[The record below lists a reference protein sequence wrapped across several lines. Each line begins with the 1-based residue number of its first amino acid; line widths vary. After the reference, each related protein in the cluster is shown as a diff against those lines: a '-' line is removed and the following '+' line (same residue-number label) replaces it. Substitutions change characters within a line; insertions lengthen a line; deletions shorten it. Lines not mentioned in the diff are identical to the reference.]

1 MKLLQQFTLE
11 RSVYDPDFRGPR
23 LIGGEAVPPVIRT
36 SDLDPDILVFR
47 DGAWRLLTSCHR
59 DTPDTLWRVE
69 SSPHGILL
77 ERLQAGEP
85 YDRVI
90 QSVFLDPL
98 SGTPRFPPLM
108 GLSVR
113 AYLASGALLCR
124 EESTQ
129 AFVCV
134 SPDGALLW
142 RLPITQA
149 EHIQIHQDT
158 SYIYLQGEEIVRIY
172 DLQGQLV
179 GEFSFPADLAARN
192 LWESHLSFFGDILS
206 IKGLSCD
213 TSRYMAWEL
222 TGQLLRSQVLS
233 ELSCFPELW
242 RLSIRGP
249 HALLVSML
257 PDSQHAGIGTQ
268 CSLLSNQAPSSPIPL
283 LSYREKEP
291 TGGEVLWL
299 DDETFVFVQYGQKH
313 SSFWVY
319 SIHGECLAN
328 KTDLP
333 GFLWMEN
340 FFFSDGLLYFQT
352 SDFADKGKTLLYH
365 FTVYQI

>member
-1 MKLLQQFTLE
+1 MKLLHQFTLE
-11 RSVYDPDFRGPR
+11 RSVFSPDFRGPQ
-23 LIGGEAVPPVIRT
+23 LIGRCNDPPIIRT
-36 SDLDPDILVFR
+36 SDFDPDILVFR

-59 DTPDTLWRVE
+59 DTPDTLWDME
-69 SSPHGILL
+69 PSPHGILL
-77 ERLQAGEP
+77 TRLQAGEP

-90 QSVFLDPL
+90 QSAFLDPL

-108 GLSVR
+108 GLFVR
-113 AYLASGALLCR
+113 AYLANGTLLCQ

-134 SPDGALLW
+134 SPDGAPLW
-142 RLPITQA
+142 CLPIAQA
-149 EHIQIHQDT
+149 ENVQQDT
-158 SYIYLQGEEIVRIY
+158 SFIYFQDGKNICIY
-172 DLQGQLV
+172 DFQGQLV
-179 GEFSFPADLAARN
+179 GSFSSPDDLAARN
-192 LWESHLSFFGDILS
+192 LWESHLSFSGDTLS
-206 IKGLSCD
+206 ITGLSSD

-222 TGQLLRSQVLS
+222 TGKHTHSQVFS

-257 PDSQHAGIGTQ
+257 SDSQRAGVGTQ
-268 CSLLSNQAPSSPIPL
+268 CSLLSNQAPSPPIPL

-299 DDETFVFVQYGQKH
+299 DDETFIFVQFGQEH

-319 SIHGECLAN
+319 SIHGECLAD

-333 GFLWMEN
+333 GLLWMEN
-340 FFFSDGLLYFQT
+340 FFFADGLLYFQT
-352 SDFADKGKTLLYH
+352 SDSTDNGKTLLYH